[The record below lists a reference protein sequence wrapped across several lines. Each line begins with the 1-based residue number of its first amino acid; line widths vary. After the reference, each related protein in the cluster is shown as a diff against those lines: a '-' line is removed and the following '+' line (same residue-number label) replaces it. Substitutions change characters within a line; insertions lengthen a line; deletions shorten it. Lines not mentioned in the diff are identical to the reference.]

1 MTLPDEA
8 DEDHREGLVRRGR
21 RQQNP
26 LIRLVGRPI
35 SRARARSVNSN
46 RYAKKSMVSRRRQC
60 LVSGRI
66 EVSSVIALRTL
77 EIAAGGM
84 LQALA
89 LTSEPSLVPV
99 HKP

>member
-1 MTLPDEA
+1 
-8 DEDHREGLVRRGR
+8 
-21 RQQNP
+21 
-26 LIRLVGRPI
+26 
-35 SRARARSVNSN
+35 
-46 RYAKKSMVSRRRQC
+46 